1 MFSLYFSSNLYAY
14 LFMGSVFN
22 ACLPMVVLQ
31 YIYICHTQN
40 NSNWYIDPSI

>member
-1 MFSLYFSSNLYAY
+1 
-14 LFMGSVFN
+14 MGSVFN

-31 YIYICHTQN
+31 CYICHTQN